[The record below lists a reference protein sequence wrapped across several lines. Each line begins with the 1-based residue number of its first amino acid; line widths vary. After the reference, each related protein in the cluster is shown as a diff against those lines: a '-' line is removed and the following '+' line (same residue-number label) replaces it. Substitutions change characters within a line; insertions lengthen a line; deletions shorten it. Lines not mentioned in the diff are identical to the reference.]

1 MMPRDGHNVKN
12 AEQEWEM
19 AMKIAILDD
28 YQNIA
33 LTSADW
39 GNLAKDAEIVSFTD
53 HLSDED
59 QVAERLKDFEIV
71 CAMRER
77 TPFTKSLL
85 SKLPNLKLL
94 VSSGMR
100 NLGIDSAAAKEQGVV
115 VCGTKSVGRPTADLA
130 WGLILGLAR
139 QIPQEDRNVRAGG
152 WQRTVG
158 LSLEGR
164 TLGVVGLGNLGGR
177 MATIAKAFDMNVIAW
192 SQNLTQER
200 CDELGVEKVSRE
212 ELMKRSD
219 FITVHLI
226 LSDRSRGVIGAEE
239 LALMKP
245 TAYIVNTARG
255 PIIDEDALVEALE
268 TKAIA
273 GAGIDVFSVEPLPA
287 DHPFRRLENA
297 IVTPHLG
304 YVSDTNYRAYFS
316 GYIEAIEAFLAGE
329 PKNFLGGY

>member
-1 MMPRDGHNVKN
+1 MR
-12 AEQEWEM
+12 
-19 AMKIAILDD
+19 IAILDD

-33 LTSADW
+33 LTAGDW
-39 GNLAKDAEIVSFTD
+39 GSLGDGAEIVSFTD

-59 QVAERLKDFEIV
+59 EIAERLADFEII

-85 SKLPNLKLL
+85 AKLPNLKLL
-94 VSSGMR
+94 ISSGMR
-100 NLGIDSAAAKEQGVV
+100 NRGIDAQAAKAQGVV
-115 VCGTKSVGRPTADLA
+115 VCGTPSVGRPTADLA

-152 WQRTVG
+152 WQRTIG
-158 LSLEGR
+158 ISLEGR
-164 TLGVVGLGNLGGR
+164 TLGIAGLGNLGGR
-177 MATIAKAFDMNVIAW
+177 MATIAKAFGMNVIAW
-192 SQNLTQER
+192 SQNLTEER
-200 CDELGVEKVSRE
+200 CDELGVEKVSKE
-212 ELMKRSD
+212 DLLKRSD

-226 LSDRSRGVIGAEE
+226 LSDRSRGLFGAEE

-245 TAYIVNTARG
+245 TAYMVNTARG
-255 PIIDEDALVEALE
+255 PIIDEDALAVALE
-268 TKAIA
+268 NGTIA

-287 DHPFRRLENA
+287 DHPFRKLENI

-304 YVSDTNYRAYFS
+304 YVSDQNYESYFG
-316 GYIEAIEAFLAGE
+316 GYVEAIQAFLAGA

>member
-1 MMPRDGHNVKN
+1 MIMR
-12 AEQEWEM
+12 
-19 AMKIAILDD
+19 IAILDD

-33 LTSADW
+33 MSAGDW
-39 GNLAKDAEIVSFTD
+39 SALEGDAEIVSFTD
-53 HLSDED
+53 HLGDED
-59 QVAERLKDFEIV
+59 AVADRLKDFEII

-85 SKLPNLKLL
+85 AKLPNLKLL

-100 NLGIDSAAAKEQGVV
+100 NLGIDSQAAKAQGVV
-115 VCGTKSVGRPTADLA
+115 VCGTPSVGRPTADLA

-158 LSLEGR
+158 MSLDGR
-164 TLGVVGLGNLGGR
+164 TLGIAGLGNLGGC
-177 MATIAKAFDMNVIAW
+177 MATIAKAFSMNVIAW

-200 CDELGVEKVSRE
+200 CDELGVEKVSKE
-212 ELMKRSD
+212 DLLKRSD
-219 FITVHLI
+219 FITLHLI
-226 LSDRSRGVIGAEE
+226 LSDRSRGLFGAED

-245 TAYIVNTARG
+245 TAYMVNTARG
-255 PIIDEDALVEALE
+255 PIIDEDALAAALE
-268 TKAIA
+268 NGTIA

-287 DHPFRRLENA
+287 DHPFRKLENI

-304 YVSDTNYRAYFS
+304 YVSDQNYASYFG
-316 GYIEAIEAFLAGE
+316 GYVEAIQAFLAGE

>member
-1 MMPRDGHNVKN
+1 MR
-12 AEQEWEM
+12 
-19 AMKIAILDD
+19 IAILDD

-33 LTSADW
+33 LTAGDW
-39 GNLAKDAEIVSFTD
+39 GSLGDEAEIVSFTD

-59 QVAERLKDFEIV
+59 EIAERLMDFEII

-85 SKLPNLKLL
+85 AKLPNLKLL
-94 VSSGMR
+94 ISSGMR
-100 NLGIDSAAAKEQGVV
+100 NRGIDAQAAKAQGVV
-115 VCGTKSVGRPTADLA
+115 VCGTPSVGRPTADLA

-152 WQRTVG
+152 WQRTIG
-158 LSLEGR
+158 MSLEGR
-164 TLGVVGLGNLGGR
+164 TLGIAGLGNLGGR
-177 MATIAKAFDMNVIAW
+177 MATIAKAFGMNVIAW
-192 SQNLTQER
+192 SQNLTEER
-200 CDELGVEKVSRE
+200 CDELGVEKVSKE
-212 ELMKRSD
+212 DLLKRSD

-226 LSDRSRGVIGAEE
+226 LSDRSRGLFGAEE

-245 TAYIVNTARG
+245 TAYMVNTARG
-255 PIIDEDALVEALE
+255 PIIDEDALAAALE
-268 TKAIA
+268 NGTIA

-287 DHPFRRLENA
+287 DHPFRKLENI

-304 YVSDTNYRAYFS
+304 YVSDQNYESYFG
-316 GYIEAIEAFLAGE
+316 GYVEAIQAFLAGE

>member
-1 MMPRDGHNVKN
+1 MR
-12 AEQEWEM
+12 
-19 AMKIAILDD
+19 IAILDD

-33 LTSADW
+33 LTAGDW
-39 GNLAKDAEIVSFTD
+39 GSLGDGAEIVSFTD

-59 QVAERLKDFEIV
+59 EIAERLADFEII

-85 SKLPNLKLL
+85 AKLPNLKLL
-94 VSSGMR
+94 ISSGMR
-100 NLGIDSAAAKEQGVV
+100 NRGIDAQAAKAQGVV
-115 VCGTKSVGRPTADLA
+115 VCGTPSVGRPTADLA

-152 WQRTVG
+152 WQRTIG
-158 LSLEGR
+158 MSLEGR
-164 TLGVVGLGNLGGR
+164 TLGIAGLGNLGGR
-177 MATIAKAFDMNVIAW
+177 MATIAKAFGMNVIAW
-192 SQNLTQER
+192 SQNLTEER
-200 CDELGVEKVSRE
+200 CDELGVEKVSKE
-212 ELMKRSD
+212 DLLKRSD

-226 LSDRSRGVIGAEE
+226 LSDRSRGLFGAEE

-245 TAYIVNTARG
+245 TAYMVNTARG
-255 PIIDEDALVEALE
+255 PIIDEDALAVALE
-268 TKAIA
+268 NGTIA

-287 DHPFRRLENA
+287 DHPFRKLENI

-304 YVSDTNYRAYFS
+304 YVSDQNYESYFG
-316 GYIEAIEAFLAGE
+316 GYVEAIQAFLAGA

>member
-1 MMPRDGHNVKN
+1 MR
-12 AEQEWEM
+12 
-19 AMKIAILDD
+19 IAILDD

-33 LTSADW
+33 LTAGDW
-39 GNLAKDAEIVSFTD
+39 GSLGDEAEIVSFTD

-59 QVAERLKDFEIV
+59 EIAERLADFEII

-85 SKLPNLKLL
+85 AKLPNLKLL
-94 VSSGMR
+94 ISSGMR
-100 NLGIDSAAAKEQGVV
+100 NRGIDAQAAKAQGVV
-115 VCGTKSVGRPTADLA
+115 VCGTPSVGRPTADLA

-152 WQRTVG
+152 WQRTIG
-158 LSLEGR
+158 ISLEGR
-164 TLGVVGLGNLGGR
+164 TLGIAGLGNLGGR
-177 MATIAKAFDMNVIAW
+177 MATIAKAFGMNVIAW
-192 SQNLTQER
+192 SQNLTEER
-200 CDELGVEKVSRE
+200 CDELGVEKVSKE
-212 ELMKRSD
+212 DLLKRSD

-226 LSDRSRGVIGAEE
+226 LSDRSRGLFGAEE

-245 TAYIVNTARG
+245 TAYMVNTARG
-255 PIIDEDALVEALE
+255 PIIDEDALAVALE
-268 TKAIA
+268 NGTIA

-287 DHPFRRLENA
+287 DHPFRKLENI

-304 YVSDTNYRAYFS
+304 YVSDQNYESYFG
-316 GYIEAIEAFLAGE
+316 GYVEAIQAFLAGA

>member
-1 MMPRDGHNVKN
+1 
-12 AEQEWEM
+12 
-19 AMKIAILDD
+19 MKIAILDD

-33 LTSADW
+33 LTAADW
-39 GNLAKDAEIVSFTD
+39 GSLAKDAEIVSFTD

-59 QVAERLKDFEIV
+59 QVAARLKDFEII

-77 TPFTKSLL
+77 TPFTGSLL
-85 SKLPNLKLL
+85 AKLPNLKLL

-100 NLGIDSAAAKEQGVV
+100 NRGIDTAAAKEQGVV

-177 MATIAKAFDMNVIAW
+177 MATIAKAFEMNIVAW

-200 CDELGVEKVSRE
+200 CDELGVEKVSKE

-219 FITVHLI
+219 FITIHLI

-239 LALMKP
+239 LALMKS

-255 PIIDEDALVEALE
+255 PIIDEDALVTALE
-268 TKAIA
+268 NKAIA
-273 GAGIDVFSVEPLPA
+273 GAGVDVFSVEPLPV
-287 DHPFRRLENA
+287 DHAFRRLENA

-304 YVSDTNYRAYFS
+304 YVSDTNYGAYFS
-316 GYIEAIEAFLAGE
+316 GYVEAIEAFIAGE

>member
-1 MMPRDGHNVKN
+1 
-12 AEQEWEM
+12 
-19 AMKIAILDD
+19 MKIAILDD

-59 QVAERLKDFEIV
+59 QLAERLKDFEII

-77 TPFTKSLL
+77 TPLTKSLL
-85 SKLPNLKLL
+85 AKLPNLKLL
-94 VSSGMR
+94 ISSGMR
-100 NLGIDSAAAKEQGVV
+100 NRGIDTAAAKEQDVV

-139 QIPQEDRNVRAGG
+139 QIPQEDRNVRAGD
-152 WQRTVG
+152 WQQTVG
-158 LSLEGR
+158 FSLEGR
-164 TLGVVGLGNLGGR
+164 TLGIVGLGNLGGR
-177 MATIAKAFDMNVIAW
+177 MATIAKAFDMKVIAW
-192 SQNLTQER
+192 SQNLTEER
-200 CDELGVEKVSRE
+200 CDELGVEKVSKE

-219 FITVHLI
+219 VITVHLI
-226 LSDRSRGVIGAEE
+226 LSDRSRGVIGADE

-255 PIIDEDALVEALE
+255 PIIDEDALVAALE
-268 TKAIA
+268 NKAIA

-304 YVSDTNYRAYFS
+304 YVSDTNYGAYFS
-316 GYIEAIEAFLAGE
+316 GYVEAIEAFLKGE
-329 PKNFLGGY
+329 PKNFLGGC

>member
-1 MMPRDGHNVKN
+1 MR
-12 AEQEWEM
+12 
-19 AMKIAILDD
+19 IAILDD

-33 LTSADW
+33 LTAGDW
-39 GNLAKDAEIVSFTD
+39 GSLGDEAEIVSYTD

-59 QVAERLKDFEIV
+59 EIAERLADFEII

-85 SKLPNLKLL
+85 AKLPNLKLL
-94 VSSGMR
+94 ISSGMR
-100 NLGIDSAAAKEQGVV
+100 NRGIDAQAAKAQGVV
-115 VCGTKSVGRPTADLA
+115 VCGTPSVGRPTADLA

-152 WQRTVG
+152 WQRTIG
-158 LSLEGR
+158 MSLEGR
-164 TLGVVGLGNLGGR
+164 TLGIAGLGNLGGR
-177 MATIAKAFDMNVIAW
+177 MATIAKAFGMNVIAW
-192 SQNLTQER
+192 SQNLTEER
-200 CDELGVEKVSRE
+200 CDELGVEKVSKE
-212 ELMKRSD
+212 DLLKRSD

-226 LSDRSRGVIGAEE
+226 LSDRSRGLFGAEE

-245 TAYIVNTARG
+245 TAYMVNTARG
-255 PIIDEDALVEALE
+255 PIIDEDALAAALDNG
-268 TKAIA
+268 TIA

-287 DHPFRRLENA
+287 DHPFRKLENI

-304 YVSDTNYRAYFS
+304 YVSDQNYESYFG
-316 GYIEAIEAFLAGE
+316 GYVEAIQAFLAGA